1 MKCFCQVCIV
11 CVLWACNDSRQT
23 DLLLRAERMLEVSPD
38 SSLSLLKEIDSKR
51 LDRAHRASYALLYT
65 EALDKNGEKAA
76 SDSLLSIALEY
87 YGKRGNSVA
96 LAKCYYYLGC
106 NHWELE
112 EWDKAVDSYVNAE
125 AIALDFSAYN
135 LLGLIYGRLGRLYA
149 KQLNIEK
156 ALEMC
161 SRSVCSYDRAG
172 NQRNKA
178 WALGNKGRTFLYFQ
192 QYDSVIYYLKL
203 AEKLHRE
210 QQDTSAL
217 NVCLNLQGYLW
228 LRLENIE
235 QARKTIDLNEIT
247 LGQYTLLSDIYLAEK
262 KLDSAEYYLNLAL
275 MSVKDRK
282 QQIGLYQ
289 RLAEMAWVKDEK
301 EKAVDYLFK
310 RCAVTDSVYQGFI
323 ENSVEK
329 WRTHSRYERAQKE
342 AIASRLKAVS
352 SQRLLGIACVVFLVV
367 ISVYQFLHSRRRKKL
382 YEYRFLIQQLQ
393 ISEANLKN
401 LLERQMEE
409 KIVQLQI
416 FFERRVEILK
426 NLIGLSLVDVT
437 KLRKKLPDIE
447 LSSEDWQLLKEGLDV
462 SMKGIVNCI
471 ENDCPDLTEDDRRY
485 CYLYYAG
492 FSAQEIAILLNV
504 HIDSI
509 YKKRNRI
516 RQRLHLGY
524 DVTLENFLEELCRK
538 FSSKRIK

>member
-1 MKCFCQVCIV
+1 MKWFCQVCIV
-11 CVLWACNDSRQT
+11 CVLWACNDSQQT
-23 DLLLRAERMLEVSPD
+23 DLLLRAERMLETSPD
-38 SSLSLLKEIDSKR
+38 SSLLLLKEIDSKR
-51 LDRAHRASYALLYT
+51 LDRVHGAFYALLYT
-65 EALDKNGEKAA
+65 EALDKNGEKIT

-125 AIALDFSAYN
+125 SIALDFSAYN
-135 LLGLIYGRLGRLYA
+135 LLGLIYGRLGRLYTR
-149 KQLNIEK
+149 QFNIEK
-156 ALEMC
+156 ALDVYGKCIANFSKSE
-161 SRSVCSYDRAG
+161 
-172 NQRNKA
+172 NIKNKA
-178 WALGNKGRTFLYFQ
+178 IVLSEKGRVFLYFQ
-192 QYDSVIYYLKL
+192 QYDSAINYLKFSEEL
-203 AEKLHRE
+203 LRE
-210 QQDTSAL
+210 QRDTQAL
-217 NVCLNLQGYLW
+217 NACLNLQGYLW
-228 LRLENIE
+228 LKSGNIE
-235 QARKTIDLNEIT
+235 QAKKTIDLNEIT
-247 LGQYTLLSDIYLAEK
+247 SGQYTLLSDIYLAEK

-275 MSVKDRK
+275 MSINDKR
-282 QQIGLYQ
+282 QQIGLFQ
-289 RLAEMAWVKDEK
+289 KLAKVVLVRDEK
-301 EKAVDYLFK
+301 EKAVDYLFR
-310 RCAVTDSVYQGFI
+310 RCAVTDSVYQGFV

-329 WRTHSRYERAQKE
+329 WRTNSRYERAQKE

-352 SQRLLGIACVVFLVV
+352 SQRLLGIVSVLFLIV
-367 ISVYQFLHSRRRKKL
+367 ISVYQFLHNRRRKKL

-393 ISEANLKN
+393 ISETNLKN
-401 LLERQMEE
+401 LLERQIEE
-409 KIVQLQI
+409 KIVQLQV

-426 NLIGLSLVDVT
+426 NLIGLSLFDVN

-447 LSSEDWQLLKEGLDV
+447 LSSEDWQLLKEGLDA
-462 SMKGIVNCI
+462 SMNGIVNCI

-524 DVTLENFLEELCRK
+524 NVTLENFLEELRGK
-538 FSSKRIK
+538 FSSQRIK